1 MACIWEPARPQ
12 PLVPYTSPN
21 PRASPCLGS
30 GRQCAVFSGALT
42 MGLAWGPAE
51 DRAVSKVNP
60 APVLL
65 GLLVADVNI
74 SSK

>member
-1 MACIWEPARPQ
+1 
-12 PLVPYTSPN
+12 
-21 PRASPCLGS
+21 
-30 GRQCAVFSGALT
+30 